1 MPVELTEA
9 EEMNMREHAN
19 MIIKLRDLGLTEEQ
33 INDFMIFVET
43 NNPTPEQAEEAKN
56 RRNVNV

>member
-1 MPVELTEA
+1 MPVELTEV
-9 EEMNMREHAN
+9 EVMNMREHAN

-43 NNPTPEQAEEAKN
+43 NVPTSEQAEEAKKN
-56 RRNVNV
+56 RKQ